1 MIVRKHETPK
11 EIKREIL
18 GYKEERQTEFIFSS
32 LPSCSGAYVY
42 SV

>member
-32 LPSCSGAYVY
+32 LSPLKDAYVY